1 VIFQDATRVQK
12 ALRRNNQF
20 GLWAPNHTDG
30 VNNPKEKEK
39 KNADEVNMGMFNSSR
54 NVKYKISTTLE

>member
-1 VIFQDATRVQK
+1 MEST
-12 ALRRNNQF
+12 
-20 GLWAPNHTDG
+20 T
-30 VNNPKEKEK
+30 PKKKK